1 MITRACR
8 SVMLLVCSV
17 LLLTAASVSQA
28 DAQSQPAAA
37 KSGASKKILYLT
49 HSAGFKHAVLP
60 LSEQILPEL
69 GTKAGWFSVDVTQD
83 CAKLNAADLRQYDA
97 VVFYTTGELPIADQ
111 QKADLQ
117 AFVEDGKGFV
127 GIHSATDTFYKWP
140 WYGTMIGGYFDG
152 HPWTQKVT
160 IKVDDPKH
168 PSTKH
173 LGASFEIDD
182 EIYQFKEWSRSN
194 VQVLLSLDPASIDLT
209 QKGVKRTDKDFG
221 ISWTRTQGKGRVFY
235 TALGHRPEVWQDA
248 RFQQHLVEGIR
259 WATSR

>member
-1 MITRACR
+1 MITRALR
-8 SVMLLVCSV
+8 SLLLLVCSV
-17 LLLTAASVSQA
+17 ALLTAASGLQA
-28 DAQSQPAAA
+28 DAQSKQ
-37 KSGASKKILYLT
+37 ASKKILYVT

-60 LSEQILPEL
+60 HSEQVFPEL
-69 GTKAGWFSVDVTQD
+69 GTRAGWFTVDVTQD
-83 CAKLNAADLRQYDA
+83 VAKLNAADLKQYDA
-97 VVFYTTGELPIADQ
+97 VAFYTTGELPITDQ

-117 AFVEDGKGFV
+117 AFVEGGKGFI

-160 IKVDDPKH
+160 ITVEDQKH

-194 VQVLLSLDPASIDLT
+194 VHVLMKLDTTSVDMT
-209 QKGVKRTDKDFG
+209 KKGVKRTDNDFATA
-221 ISWTRTQGKGRVFY
+221 WTRTQGKGRVFY
-235 TALGHRPEVWQDA
+235 TALGHRPEVWDDA
-248 RFQQHLVEGIR
+248 RFQQHLVEGVR
-259 WATSR
+259 WVTSK

>member
-1 MITRACR
+1 M
-8 SVMLLVCSV
+8 
-17 LLLTAASVSQA
+17 
-28 DAQSQPAAA
+28 
-37 KSGASKKILYLT
+37 
-49 HSAGFKHAVLP
+49 
-60 LSEQILPEL
+60 
-69 GTKAGWFSVDVTQD
+69 
-83 CAKLNAADLRQYDA
+83 
-97 VVFYTTGELPIADQ
+97 FYTTGELPITDQ

-117 AFVEDGKGFV
+117 AFVEGGKGFV

-160 IKVDDPKH
+160 IKVEDPKN

-194 VQVLLSLDPASIDLT
+194 VHVLMTLDTTSVDMT
-209 QKGVKRTDKDFG
+209 KKGVKRTDNDFA
-221 ISWTRTQGKGRVFY
+221 IAWTRTQGKGRVFY
-235 TALGHRPEVWQDA
+235 TALGHRPEVWDDA

-259 WATSR
+259 WATSK